1 MNWCGIWNVCENASL
16 CPLKYIVQKLHLK
29 KTCFPSFSFL
39 FLFFCFCFC
48 LFVFLFV
55 LLFCDLALFC
65 FCFYI
70 FYWLLSFQE
79 KHKNTKQQK
88 TKTTNPTKI
97 RVEPKCSRRVIN
109 TYILWNTNHVTHISK
124 TCLTPLCAGKH
135 ESRDAHH
142 QMADRGWRLDV
153 RRCHVIILKA
163 LLCIMVGGQ
172 IGICSLY
179 DKLSFVNVEKKSKCI
194 EETTP
199 SYFFRS
205 YATNHDFQ
213 LG

>member
-1 MNWCGIWNVCENASL
+1 MFAKMLACVLSAILSNKSIWKTYVFFFSFFL
-16 CPLKYIVQKLHLK
+16 LF
-29 KTCFPSFSFL
+29 TCFWLFFLVILPFLKLFFL
-39 FLFFCFCFC
+39 FML
-48 LFVFLFV
+48 VW
-55 LLFCDLALFC
+55 FC

-70 FYWLLSFQE
+70 FYWLLAFQA
-79 KHKNTKQQK
+79 KQKNTKQQK
-88 TKTTNPTKI
+88 TKRTNPTKI

-109 TYILWNTNHVTHISK
+109 TYILWNINHVTHISK
-124 TCLTPLCAGKH
+124 TWLTPLCAGKH

-142 QMADRGWRLDV
+142 QLADRGWRLDV
-153 RRCHVIILKA
+153 RRCHVIILKS

>member
-1 MNWCGIWNVCENASL
+1 
-16 CPLKYIVQKLHLK
+16 
-29 KTCFPSFSFL
+29 
-39 FLFFCFCFC
+39 
-48 LFVFLFV
+48 
-55 LLFCDLALFC
+55 
-65 FCFYI
+65 
-70 FYWLLSFQE
+70 
-79 KHKNTKQQK
+79 
-88 TKTTNPTKI
+88 
-97 RVEPKCSRRVIN
+97 
-109 TYILWNTNHVTHISK
+109 
-124 TCLTPLCAGKH
+124 LTPLCAGKH

-142 QMADRGWRLDV
+142 QLADRGWRLDV

-163 LLCIMVGGQ
+163 LLCIMVGDQ